1 MKIDFTLTDMAIE
14 EIESKGEQ
22 VTLKKI
28 SVITGYKY
36 GDLYMSRKFNQYI
49 RRTSVSEKVRKRRE
63 RATKDFIARVDA
75 AKTERERNA
84 QAQKKKNEE
93 AKSRANAT
101 PVIFSL
107 PLSQSLPSQ
116 IPAGSSGKMTWRSG
130 SATQY
135 VEINVVGLA
144 DDDWFTRE
152 VGAYMCLEAFNKLM
166 GRKGDRKIRES
177 DIEALKP

>member
-1 MKIDFTLTDMAIE
+1 MNIDFTLTDLAIE
-14 EIESKGEQ
+14 EIQAKGEQ
-22 VTLKKI
+22 VTIKKI
-28 SVITGYKY
+28 ADITGYKY
-36 GDLYMSRKFNQYI
+36 SELYSSRKFNQYI
-49 RRTSVSEKVRKRRE
+49 RCSRVSASISKRRD
-63 RATKDFIARVDA
+63 RATREFIARMDA
-75 AKTERERNA
+75 EKAERERNA
-84 QAQKKKNEE
+84 QRKKNEE

-107 PLSQSLPSQ
+107 PLSQSSKPHC
-116 IPAGSSGKMTWRSG
+116 PATGGMTWRSG

-166 GRKGDRKIRES
+166 GRKGDRKIREA

>member
-1 MKIDFTLTDMAIE
+1 MTI
-14 EIESKGEQ
+14 
-22 VTLKKI
+22 KKI
-28 SVITGYKY
+28 ADITGYKY
-36 GDLYMSRKFNQYI
+36 SELYSSRKFNHYI
-49 RRTSVSEKVRKRRE
+49 RCSRVSASISKRRD
-63 RATKDFIARVDA
+63 RATREFIARMDA
-75 AKTERERNA
+75 EKAERERNA

-93 AKSRANAT
+93 AKSHANAS
-101 PVIFSL
+101 PVSFSL
-107 PLSQSLPSQ
+107 PLSQSLPSH
-116 IPAGSSGKMTWRSG
+116 IPAGGSGKMTWRSG